1 MRTGP
6 YSQSFCLLCTFVH
19 MVLTLHPS
27 LSAGN
32 TEGSPYYQ
40 PRSES
45 CPRYSST
52 LRLRLNFAID
62 RRHLIG
68 NISSRQTAT
77 EIYTEL
83 RAAFRDGSDYD
94 PAENCSAETGG
105 RFPRKFR
112 SVNFCEVVQHGI
124 TRKYHGKCGV
134 GLLALYV
141 IPRNSAWLTRKS
153 HGSFFM

>member
-1 MRTGP
+1 
-6 YSQSFCLLCTFVH
+6 

-68 NISSRQTAT
+68 NIYPQ
-77 EIYTEL
+77 
-83 RAAFRDGSDYD
+83 
-94 PAENCSAETGG
+94 PANGYG
-105 RFPRKFR
+105 
-112 SVNFCEVVQHGI
+112 NIHGI
-124 TRKYHGKCGV
+124 TCCIPWREWLRSRGKLFRRNGRTFS
-134 GLLALYV
+134 AK
-141 IPRNSAWLTRKS
+141 IPQC
-153 HGSFFM
+153 